1 MKAPVIELSDCI
13 VCGVCIEACPQVFR
27 MNAAG
32 YAEITELSTYPE
44 ADVNEAIKY
53 CPVDCIYWE

>member
-32 YAEITELSTYPE
+32 YVAVIEMTSYPE
-44 ADVNEAIKY
+44 ADVNEAIKN
-53 CPVDCIYWE
+53 CPVDCIYWN

>member
-27 MNAAG
+27 MNEAG
-32 YAEITELSTYPE
+32 YVEVIEMDAYPE
-44 ADVNEAIKY
+44 TDADEAIKN
-53 CPVDCIYWE
+53 CPTDCIYWD